1 MSNLFKV
8 FLWCPQVC
16 SSRIQFQSG
25 NVEHTSN
32 IRIDDNLTSDDFSES
47 VMVESWADGLR
58 TVVQNIQIENIKID
72 SL

>member
-1 MSNLFKV
+1 MVSSSFFFENL
-8 FLWCPQVC
+8 P
-16 SSRIQFQSG
+16 FQSG

-32 IRIDDNLTSDDFSES
+32 IRIDDNLTSDDFNES

-58 TVVQNIQIENIKID
+58 TVVQNIHIGIIKID